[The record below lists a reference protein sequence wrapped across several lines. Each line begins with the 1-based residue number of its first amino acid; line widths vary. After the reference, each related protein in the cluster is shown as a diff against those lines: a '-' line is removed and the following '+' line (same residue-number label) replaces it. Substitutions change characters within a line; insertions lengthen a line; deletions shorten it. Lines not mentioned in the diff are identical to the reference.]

1 VFEGRLVRVEIFWV
15 SVEVVQGSARK
26 YWLTGTVATRISSS
40 SSSSSKLN
48 DRVAA
53 SGVPISTH
61 QIAQPATNK

>member
-1 VFEGRLVRVEIFWV
+1 MFEGRLVRVEIFWV

-40 SSSSSKLN
+40 SSSSKLN